1 MKKCK
6 YCDITNDKTRFYGV
20 VCRKHYLQLH
30 RHGKIL
36 ERTIYDKNKIVEKE
50 DHVEMELY
58 DTKGEV
64 KAIVIFD
71 KDDIEIVSQYKWKL
85 DGGGYCRCTVLKKML
100 HNFLT
105 GNDMVDHINR
115 NKLDNRRCNLRK
127 VNKSENAMNS
137 KVYCTSK
144 TGIKGVRWYKAYKK
158 WSANIMVNYK
168 TIFLGYFNDIED
180 AKKARYEA
188 ELKYHTIN
196 GEKAYKEY
204 YYE

>member
-6 YCDITNDKTRFYGV
+6 YCDITSDKTRFYGD

-50 DHVEMELY
+50 THNEMELY
-58 DTKGEV
+58 NLKGEV

-71 KDDIEIVSQYKWKL
+71 KEDTEKVIQYKWKL
-85 DGGGYCRCTVLKKML
+85 AHGYCRCKALEKML
-100 HNFLT
+100 HNYLT
-105 GNDMVDHINR
+105 GWDKVDHINR
-115 NKLDNRRCNLRK
+115 NKLDNRKCNLRK
-127 VNKSENAMNS
+127 VTQSENAMNS

-168 TIFLGYFNDIED
+168 TIFLSYFDDIKD
-180 AKKARYEA
+180 AKNARHEA
-188 ELKYHTIN
+188 ESKYHIIN
-196 GEKAYKEY
+196 GEKAYKELS
-204 YYE
+204 